1 MKVVLLRRY
10 DLILPFG
17 WYFSLVLYAQFFA
30 DIFKYV
36 EKVLILMSAIM
47 IILYE
52 RK

>member
-1 MKVVLLRRY
+1 MVFF
-10 DLILPFG
+10 IG
-17 WYFSLVLYAQFFA
+17 LVLYAQFFA

-36 EKVLILMSAIM
+36 EKKVLILMSAIM